1 MPQSPK
7 ARYRLFLVLAGVL
20 IAASCTHSYHSPN
33 ERYVMVAANVQL
45 PYWKEAIAGFMD
57 AGHVMGVKVEVDG
70 TDSYDPQA
78 ELDDFNKAV
87 ASNPSGI
94 LVSPAQA
101 KLFTDAINSAVAKGM
116 PVITIDSDDPDSRR
130 NLFVGTDNER
140 AGAVCGKHLADI
152 LHGKGRIVIIT
163 IPGQLNLDERLQG
176 VKQVLAGYPN
186 IKVED
191 TINDQGRTETA
202 DDAISK
208 MIAAKK
214 PIDGILCLEASGG
227 PGAAEVLHRL
237 SLADKIKIVAFDKNP
252 ETLDWIAR
260 GVITGTVAQKPY
272 TMSYYGLTFLDDLH
286 HNAVRQF
293 ADWRTAPIS
302 PLPQSVDTG
311 TA

>member
-1 MPQSPK
+1 
-7 ARYRLFLVLAGVL
+7 
-20 IAASCTHSYHSPN
+20 
-33 ERYVMVAANVQL
+33 
-45 PYWKEAIAGFMD
+45 
-57 AGHVMGVKVEVDG
+57 
-70 TDSYDPQA
+70 
-78 ELDDFNKAV
+78 
-87 ASNPSGI
+87 
-94 LVSPAQA
+94 
-101 KLFTDAINSAVAKGM
+101 
-116 PVITIDSDDPDSRR
+116 
-130 NLFVGTDNER
+130 
-140 AGAVCGKHLADI
+140 
-152 LHGKGRIVIIT
+152 
-163 IPGQLNLDERLQG
+163 
-176 VKQVLAGYPN
+176 
-186 IKVED
+186 KVED

-311 TA
+311 TAWIDASNVKAFEAAESNYSRPFAPQ